1 MKYPCTGVI
10 LAGGLSTRFAGKNKA
25 FVEVGGVRI
34 IDRIYDTLK
43 DLFEE
48 IILITND
55 PLEYIEYD
63 ALIGIDLFE
72 KRSSLNGIYS
82 GLFYS
87 SHPHV
92 FITAC
97 DTPFLQKELVEM
109 VTGSIDDRFDVV
121 MPRTSGGSEP
131 LCAVYS
137 KKSLNRIGQH
147 LIQDKHKIQRVFR
160 QDRIKIVSEKSLR
173 KVDPDLISF
182 FNVNSSEDLVMAE
195 TLAKQGKGD

>member
-43 DLFEE
+43 NLFEE

-121 MPRTSGGSEP
+121 MPRTSEGSEP

-137 KKSLNRIGQH
+137 KRSLNRIEQH

-195 TLAKQGKGD
+195 MLAKQGKGD

>member
-43 DLFEE
+43 NLFEE

-121 MPRTSGGSEP
+121 MPRTSEGSEP

-137 KKSLNRIGQH
+137 KKSLNRIEQH
-147 LIQDKHKIQRVFR
+147 MIQDKHKIQRVFR

-195 TLAKQGKGD
+195 MLAKQGKGD

>member
-43 DLFEE
+43 NLFEE

-121 MPRTSGGSEP
+121 MPRTSEGSEP

-137 KKSLNRIGQH
+137 KRSLNRIEQH

>member
-121 MPRTSGGSEP
+121 MPRTSEGSEP

-137 KKSLNRIGQH
+137 KRSLNRIEQH
-147 LIQDKHKIQRVFR
+147 MIQDKHKIQRVFR

-195 TLAKQGKGD
+195 TLAKQCKGD

>member
-43 DLFEE
+43 NLFEE

-109 VTGSIDDRFDVV
+109 VTGSINDRFDVV
-121 MPRTSGGSEP
+121 MPRTSEGSEP

-137 KKSLNRIGQH
+137 KKSLNRIEQH

>member
-121 MPRTSGGSEP
+121 MPRTSEGSEP

-137 KKSLNRIGQH
+137 KRSLNRIEQH